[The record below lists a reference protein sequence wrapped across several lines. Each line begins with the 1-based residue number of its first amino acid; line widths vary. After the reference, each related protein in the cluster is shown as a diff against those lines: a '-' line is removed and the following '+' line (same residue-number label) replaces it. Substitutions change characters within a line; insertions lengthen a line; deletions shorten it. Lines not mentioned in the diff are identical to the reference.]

1 MSASFQHHHSAHC
14 ESGVTSNLLKNS
26 GVEISEAMA
35 FGIGSGLF
43 FVHMPFVKV
52 MGIPLTSYRSFPGG
66 IFKKTCKRLG
76 VPYKYKNFGNALTGS
91 RALEDIVKED
101 RA

>member
-1 MSASFQHHHSAHC
+1 MTEPTTFRHYHSAHC
-14 ESGVTSNLLKNS
+14 ESGVTSGLLRNS
-26 GVEISEAMA
+26 GIEISEAMA

-43 FVHMPFVKV
+43 FVHVPFVKV

-76 VPYKYKNFGNALTGS
+76 ISYEYKRFRNPILGG
-91 RALEDIVKED
+91 RALEEAA
-101 RA
+101 R